1 MAKKPKSATE
11 SAKVP
16 SVLAFNRKIEPSD
29 ALMQAGLWGNRDK
42 VSEWK
47 NIDLHEKRNRG
58 TKSQYG
64 VPDEEKTD
72 PNLVWGDDA
81 RLPFATDTLKVFFTV
96 KFLGNIAEP
105 TTHNRPEFEQKLK
118 VKFAEYSQEIGFLSL
133 AQRYVYNLV
142 NGRFLWRNRLGAEK
156 ISVHIKNT
164 ETGQVWNF
172 EDAYQYGLNAFDTVQ
187 DSQITEIANLVAK
200 SFQKDHYL
208 LLEVTAFAKVG
219 EGQHIFPSQEMVM
232 DIPKGQKSKYLYQI
246 KTQQGL
252 CAGIHSEKIGNAIRT
267 IDTWYIGAEDQQD
280 SKPAIA
286 VEPYG
291 SVPNRGI
298 AYRTSQTDFYTLLI
312 NWLEDKEIPEE
323 DQHFI
328 IANLIR
334 GGVFGGND

>member
-1 MAKKPKSATE
+1 MAKKPKSAIE

-29 ALMQAGLWGNRDK
+29 ALMQAGLWVNRDDASK
-42 VSEWK
+42 WK
-47 NIDLHEKRNRG
+47 NIDLHQKRNRG

-64 VPDEEKTD
+64 VADEEKTD

-81 RLPFATDTLKVFFTV
+81 RLPFDSDTLKVFFTI

-105 TTHNRPEFEQKLK
+105 TTHNRPEFAKQLQA
-118 VKFAEYSQEIGFLSL
+118 KFKEYSEKIGFLPL
-133 AQRYVYNLV
+133 AQRYVYNLI
-142 NGRFLWRNRLGAEK
+142 NARFLWRNRLGAEK
-156 ISVHIKNT
+156 ISVHIKNS

-172 EDAYQYGLNAFDTVQ
+172 EDVYQYGLNAFDLIQ
-187 DSQITEIANLVAK
+187 DKQIDEIANLVAK
-200 SFQKDHYL
+200 SFKENDYL

-232 DIPKGQKSKYLYQI
+232 DIPKGQKTKYLYEI
-246 KTQQGL
+246 KTQQGA

-267 IDTWYIGAEDQQD
+267 IDTWYEDETNE
-280 SKPAIA
+280 SKPVIA

-312 NWLEDKEIPEE
+312 NWLDDKESSED

>member
-11 SAKVP
+11 NAKVP

-29 ALMQAGLWGNRDK
+29 ALMQAGLWEKRNNTSG
-42 VSEWK
+42 WK

-64 VPDEEKTD
+64 VADAEKTD

-81 RLPFATDTLKVFFTV
+81 RLPFDSDTLKVFFTV

-118 VKFAEYSQEIGFLSL
+118 TKFQEYSGNIGFLSL

-142 NGRFLWRNRLGAEK
+142 NARFLWRNRLGAEK

-164 ETGQVWNF
+164 ETAQEWSF
-172 EDAYQYGLNAFDTVQ
+172 ENAYQYSLNAFDSIQ
-187 DSQITEIANLVAK
+187 DAQINEIANLVVE
-200 SFQKDHYL
+200 SFKEDHYL
-208 LLEVTAFAKVG
+208 LLEVTACAKVG

-267 IDTWYIGAEDQQD
+267 IDTWYTGIEDID

-312 NWLEDKEIPEE
+312 NWLEDKESTEE
-323 DQHFI
+323 EQHFV

>member
-1 MAKKPKSATE
+1 MAKKPKSTIE

-29 ALMQAGLWGNRDK
+29 ALMQFGLWGDK
-42 VSEWK
+42 NDLSAWE

-81 RLPFATDTLKVFFTV
+81 RLPFEVDTLKVFFTV

-105 TTHNRPEFEQKLK
+105 TTHNRPEFEKNLK
-118 VKFAEYSQEIGFLSL
+118 EKFQIYSTEIGFLSL
-133 AQRYVYNLV
+133 AKRYVYNLV
-142 NGRFLWRNRLGAEK
+142 NARFLWRNRLGAEQ
-156 ISVHIKNT
+156 ISVQIKNG
-164 ETGQVWNF
+164 ETGKIWDF
-172 EDAYQYGLNAFDTVQ
+172 EDAYQYKLNEFDLIEDAKVL
-187 DSQITEIANLVAK
+187 EIAELVAK
-200 SFQKDHYL
+200 SFSEDSYL
-208 LLEVTAFAKVG
+208 LLEVSAFAKIG
-219 EGQHIFPSQEMVM
+219 DGQHIFPSQEMVM
-232 DIPKGQKSKYLYQI
+232 DIPKGQKSKYLYEI
-246 KTQQGL
+246 KTKQGS

-267 IDTWYIGAEDQQD
+267 IDTWYISKVED
-280 SKPAIA
+280 SPKPAIA
-286 VEPYG
+286 IEPYG
-291 SVPNRGI
+291 SVPTRGE

-312 NWLEDKEIPEE
+312 QWLDGSEVAEQ

-328 IANLIR
+328 VANLIR

>member
-1 MAKKPKSATE
+1 MAKKPKSTTE

-29 ALMQAGLWGNRDK
+29 ALMQAGLWSNRDK
-42 VSEWK
+42 AENWQ
-47 NIDLHEKRNRG
+47 NINLHEKRNRG

-64 VPDEEKTD
+64 VADEEKID
-72 PNLVWGDDA
+72 PNLVWGDDT
-81 RLPFATDTLKVFFTV
+81 RLPFELDTLKVFFTV

-118 VKFAEYSQEIGFLSL
+118 TKFQEYSEKVGFLTL

-142 NGRFLWRNRLGAEK
+142 NARFLWRNRLGAEK
-156 ISVHIKNT
+156 ISVQIKNS

-172 EDAYQYGLNAFDTVQ
+172 EDAYQYGLNTFDTVQ
-187 DSQITEIANLVAK
+187 DKQITEIATVVAQ
-200 SFQKDHYL
+200 SFKEDHYL
-208 LLEVTAFAKVG
+208 LLEVAAFAKVG
-219 EGQHIFPSQEMVM
+219 EGQHVFPSQEMVM
-232 DIPKGQKSKYLYQI
+232 DIPKGQKSKYLYEI
-246 KTQQGL
+246 KTQQGS

-267 IDTWYIGAEDQQD
+267 IDTWYVDETMDT
-280 SKPAIA
+280 KPAIA

-312 NWLEDKEIPEE
+312 NWLEGKESAED

-328 IANLIR
+328 VANLIR

>member
-29 ALMQAGLWGNRDK
+29 ALMQAGLWGNRDDT
-42 VSEWK
+42 SQWK

-64 VPDEEKTD
+64 VADEEKTD

-81 RLPFATDTLKVFFTV
+81 RLPFGTDSLKVFFTV

-105 TTHNRPEFEQKLK
+105 TTHNKPDFEKNLK
-118 VKFAEYSQEIGFLSL
+118 AKFEEYSEKVGFFNL

-142 NGRFLWRNRLGAEK
+142 NARFLWRNRLGAEK
-156 ISVHIKNT
+156 ISVQIRNS
-164 ETGQVWNF
+164 ENGQIWNF
-172 EDAYQYGLNAFDTVQ
+172 EDAYQYGLNAFDSIQ
-187 DSQITEIANLVAK
+187 DKQIDEIANLVAK
-200 SFQKDHYL
+200 SFKEDDYL
-208 LLEVTAFAKVG
+208 LLEVAAFAKVG

-232 DIPKGQKSKYLYQI
+232 DTPKGQKSKYLYEI
-246 KTQQGL
+246 KTQQGS

-267 IDTWYIGAEDQQD
+267 IDTWYVDETNE

-312 NWLEDKEIPEE
+312 NWLEDKESSEN
-323 DQHFI
+323 DQNFI